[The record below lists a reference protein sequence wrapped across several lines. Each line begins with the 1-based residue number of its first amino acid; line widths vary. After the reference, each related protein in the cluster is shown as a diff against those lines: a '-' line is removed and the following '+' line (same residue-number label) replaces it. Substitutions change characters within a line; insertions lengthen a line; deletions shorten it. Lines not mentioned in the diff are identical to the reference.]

1 MTTTTTAWW
10 QYIEEGLE
18 RNGLN
23 QSHLADTIG
32 LNRGGMS
39 QWRNG
44 GVAPRDKQIIRAVA
58 EALGTS
64 VLEALVAAGYLTQ
77 DEWEAERNAT
87 PIEERTDEELLQE
100 LLRRAQK
107 RKPTPQPEP
116 VKKPARSTVAT
127 RKTTKTTRTQS
138 KRSKS

>member
-127 RKTTKTTRTQS
+127 RKTIKTTRTQS

>member
-138 KRSKS
+138 RRSKS

>member
-107 RKPTPQPEP
+107 RRPSPQPEP

>member
-23 QSHLADTIG
+23 QSNLADTIG

-107 RKPTPQPEP
+107 RRPTPQPEP

>member
-1 MTTTTTAWW
+1 MMTTQTAWW

-23 QSHLADTIG
+23 QSNLADAIG

-44 GVAPRDKQIIRAVA
+44 GVAPRDKQIIRSVA

-77 DEWEAERNAT
+77 EEWEAERNAT

-107 RKPTPQPEP
+107 KSKPVPQPEP
-116 VKKPARSTVAT
+116 ARKPARSTVAT
-127 RKTTKTTRTQS
+127 RKTTRTQS